1 METIVIDVLQ
11 EKAMTILRSL
21 ASRQLIR
28 MPSNYDTQHQF
39 HVNKKPSD
47 FRGSISAETAEKFH
61 LHIQQSRNE
70 WNNDC

>member
-1 METIVIDVLQ
+1 METMIIDVLQ

-28 MPSNYDTQHQF
+28 MPSNHDTQDQF
-39 HVNKKPSD
+39 RENKKPSD
-47 FRGSISAETAEKFH
+47 FRGSISADTAEKFH

-70 WNNDC
+70 WNKNC

>member
-21 ASRQLIR
+21 ASCQLIR

-39 HVNKKPSD
+39 RENKKPSD